1 MPAHD
6 QSTIV
11 DFIESQSGCLNEQ
24 NMPEQFCRYLQQKF
38 PDLAF
43 ALLQHSYSPWPYRIS
58 TPGVFAEQALQML
71 TGLDLKKYAFGDR
84 GGREQSFY
92 ELKDYFIFPFKD
104 HRQRVTYILLAA
116 RAGPTAKQALISLT
130 GQAQNM
136 FKYLSHAAH
145 LSAVAAHK
153 QCGAYISNITHDFN
167 SLIAIISILDV
178 QNDSVQQ
185 KLIYG
190 KRLTR
195 DFLFYLSE
203 TEMSRISIT
212 VHDMLLAILLN
223 FSTPVEIK
231 DNSPA
236 AAQEPM
242 RLSVDLELINR
253 ALLAV
258 LENSVYYAE
267 LVHGKAQINF
277 NRLSNRSLFIPHDWV
292 QLNII
297 NNGPAIPAEFLGKV
311 KEPLFTTL
319 KDQGKV
325 GMGLAIA
332 EKIIQAHYGN
342 LSIGNIASGGV
353 QVTICL
359 PLEEE
364 YAEK

>member
-1 MPAHD
+1 
-6 QSTIV
+6 
-11 DFIESQSGCLNEQ
+11 
-24 NMPEQFCRYLQQKF
+24 MPEQFCRYLQQKF
-38 PDLAF
+38 PDVSF

-58 TPGVFAEQALQML
+58 TPGVFTEQALQML
-71 TGLDLKKYAFGDR
+71 TSLDLKKYDCVGM
-84 GGREQSFY
+84 REQSFC
-92 ELKDYFIFPFKD
+92 EIKDYFIFPFKD
-104 HRQRVTYILLAA
+104 HQQRVAYILLAA
-116 RAGPTAKQALISLT
+116 RTDTAARQALISLT
-130 GQAQNM
+130 GQAQDM
-136 FKYLSHAAH
+136 FKCLSHTAH
-145 LSAVAAHK
+145 LAAVTAHK
-153 QCGAYISNITHDFN
+153 QCGAYINNITHDLN
-167 SLIAIISILDV
+167 SMIAIISILDV
-178 QNDSVQQ
+178 QNDGVQQ

-212 VHDMLLAILLN
+212 VHDMLMAVLLN
-223 FSTPVEIK
+223 FDTPVEIK
-231 DNSPA
+231 DNDP

-242 RLSVDLELINR
+242 HLSVDLELINR
-253 ALLAV
+253 ALLAI
-258 LENSVYYAE
+258 LENSVYYAG
-267 LVHGKAQINF
+267 LVRGKAQINF

-342 LSIGNIASGGV
+342 LSIGNIESGGV

-364 YAEK
+364 YAKK